1 MAIVWNWSFNP
12 TKPKVAICPAP
23 SLQSAQVCRPS
34 ACHER
39 PVEFSYYKDKNQLEV
54 DIVMES
60 GNLVAEVEVKAGATV
75 MPSDFRGLRRLK
87 EASGERPVSGVVP

>member
-1 MAIVWNWSFNP
+1 M
-12 TKPKVAICPAP
+12 
-23 SLQSAQVCRPS
+23 
-34 ACHER
+34 
-39 PVEFSYYKDKNQLEV
+39 EFSYYKDKNQLEV

-87 EASGERPVSGVVP
+87 EASGERPASGVVPYQGEATVGFGDRLHAVSLRMLWEGS